1 MDDST
6 PGAKA
11 HSVGTRS
18 PTRDIYI
25 TERQRQILAII
36 IEQYVA
42 TARPVAS
49 EHITGHYSL
58 NVSSATVRN
67 EMVELER
74 AGLIAQ
80 PHTSAGRVPS
90 DRGYRYF
97 VENLMTPT
105 ALSTSEQRTIRH
117 QFHQIEMDVEEWVRL
132 ATAVLAR
139 TVRSAAVATTP
150 RSTAVRLK
158 HFEFLS
164 ISDMRVLIV
173 LVGHDGTVTQQMLT
187 LDESW
192 DQERLSNLAA
202 RLNPAFEGKTSAQIN
217 NWLKEED
224 NARSLP
230 ALAREVLVPALSAML
245 SRLQRPETAHIYHEG
260 LSHIL
265 AQPEFHHPE
274 KVQQLLELFE
284 QGGLWASLIASVL
297 NQEGVQVII
306 GDEGH
311 GGGMASCSV
320 VLARYGLENQMAGVL
335 GVVGPMRM
343 PYSRSVSTVRY
354 MSQLLSDLLFRA
366 YNPHLLSG
374 EE

>member
-1 MDDST
+1 MDQ
-6 PGAKA
+6 
-11 HSVGTRS
+11 
-18 PTRDIYI
+18 RDIYI

-36 IEQYVA
+36 IEEYVS

-49 EHITGHYSL
+49 EHITGQYGL

-67 EMVELER
+67 EMVELEK

-80 PHTSAGRVPS
+80 PHTSAGRIPS

-117 QFHQIEMDVEEWVRL
+117 QFHQIEMDAEEWVRL
-132 ATAVLAR
+132 ATSVLAR
-139 TVRSAAVATTP
+139 TVHSAAVATAP

-164 ISDMRVLIV
+164 ISDMRILIV
-173 LVGHDGTVTQQMLT
+173 LVGHDGTVNQQMLT
-187 LDESW
+187 LDEGW
-192 DQERLSNLAA
+192 DQESLSTLAA
-202 RLNPAFEGKTSAQIN
+202 RLNSAFGGKTGTEIQA
-217 NWLKEED
+217 WLDDEA

-230 ALAREVLVPALSAML
+230 ALAREVLVPSVLGML
-245 SRLQRPETAHIYHEG
+245 SRLQRPETAQIYREG

-284 QGGLWASLIASVL
+284 QGGMWASLITSVL
-297 NQEGVQVII
+297 NQDGVQVII

-311 GGGMASCSV
+311 GTGMAACGV
-320 VLARYGLENQMAGVL
+320 VLARYGTEDQMSGVL
-335 GVVGPMRM
+335 GVIGPMRM

-354 MSQLLSDLLFRA
+354 MSGLLSDLLYRA
-366 YNPHLLSG
+366 YNPHLLGG